1 MNELTE
7 TPPASPSPLSLIPPP
22 PPSTPAVEHKP
33 LKLQR
38 EEARKSDTATSDRWH
53 EIFI

>member
-1 MNELTE
+1 MHELTE

-22 PPSTPAVEHKP
+22 PPASTENKP

-38 EEARKSDTATSDRWH
+38 EEARKSEQSTPDRWH
-53 EIFI
+53 DIFI